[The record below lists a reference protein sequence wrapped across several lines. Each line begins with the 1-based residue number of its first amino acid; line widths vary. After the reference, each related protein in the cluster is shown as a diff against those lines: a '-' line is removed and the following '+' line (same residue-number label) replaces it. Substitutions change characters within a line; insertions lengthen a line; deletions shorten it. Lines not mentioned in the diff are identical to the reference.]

1 MRRGESRGTFAP
13 WVGDLNHEHPYIDI
27 DDDLGDGEESSM
39 HFPSIDRKDIQF
51 PNQSQKTMHES
62 IGLTEIALWHDRLL
76 KWAATKTTG
85 LGINAGYGK
94 TQGKIQAIVLSVA
107 FDIQPFFPSFELM
120 PLIMYRLIRLS
131 KEALGDVLV
140 ALSNTNSESLK
151 SLRSTVRKRKYENKW
166 MQKDDDSMDRLY
178 RNKSQTQGQHRQS
191 RGNVASAYTE
201 SYTAAVGV
209 RSSNTVTTGSD
220 TLGQITLK
228 RHAKPIKRRV
238 KEKKGGASSSSSSS
252 DNSNSRDGPAMSY
265 VPKIEFNVMNNMQI
279 VNVVLWG
286 VL

>member
-1 MRRGESRGTFAP
+1 MTKILPMMFAFPALIIAFMNIFFDMEDILGSFLGLDTSGLRRGESRDTFAP

-94 TQGKIQAIVLSVA
+94 TQGQDPGYRASVA

-131 KEALGDVLV
+131 QEALGNVLV

-166 MQKDDDSMDRLY
+166 MQKRLA
-178 RNKSQTQGQHRQS
+178 Q
-191 RGNVASAYTE
+191 
-201 SYTAAVGV
+201 
-209 RSSNTVTTGSD
+209 
-220 TLGQITLK
+220 LC
-228 RHAKPIKRRV
+228 
-238 KEKKGGASSSSSSS
+238 
-252 DNSNSRDGPAMSY
+252 
-265 VPKIEFNVMNNMQI
+265 
-279 VNVVLWG
+279 
-286 VL
+286 